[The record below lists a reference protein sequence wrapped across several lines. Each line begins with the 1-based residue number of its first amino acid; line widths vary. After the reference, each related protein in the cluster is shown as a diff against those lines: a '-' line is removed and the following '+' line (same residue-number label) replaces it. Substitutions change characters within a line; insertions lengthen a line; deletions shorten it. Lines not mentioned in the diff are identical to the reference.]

1 MMELWVNS
9 SKDEISVNAKYNAE
23 NAKECNE
30 VSNKIQ
36 QCISWWN
43 CNNSIWAHSAGNGT
57 DKRGITIN
65 EDGITFSGPD
75 IGIKQE
81 KSDTDPLTDYERSR
95 AALYKRLRTALY
107 GTKNETSS

>member
-23 NAKECNE
+23 NTKECNE
-30 VSNKIQ
+30 VSDKIQ

-43 CNNSIWAHSAGNGT
+43 CSNAIWAHSACNGT

-81 KSDTDPLTDYERSR
+81 KSDTDPLTDYERSQ
-95 AALYKRLRTALY
+95 ATLCELLRDTLY
-107 GTKNETSS
+107 GIKNESST

>member
-23 NAKECNE
+23 NEKECNE
-30 VSNKIQ
+30 VSDKIQ

-43 CNNSIWAHSAGNGT
+43 CSNAIWAHSAGSET

-65 EDGITFSGPD
+65 EDGITFSGHD

-81 KSDTDPLTDYERSR
+81 KSATDPLTNYERSQ
-95 AALYKRLRTALY
+95 AALCEWVRTALY
-107 GTKNETSS
+107 GTKNESST

>member
-43 CNNSIWAHSAGNGT
+43 CSNAIWAHSAGNGT

-65 EDGITFSGPD
+65 EDGITFSCPD
-75 IGIKQE
+75 ICIKQE
-81 KSDTDPLTDYERSR
+81 KSATDPLTNYERSQ
-95 AALYKRLRTALY
+95 AALCEWVRTALY
-107 GTKNETSS
+107 GTKNESST

>member
-23 NAKECNE
+23 NTKECNE

-43 CNNSIWAHSAGNGT
+43 CSNAIWNRDT
-57 DKRGITIN
+57 DKNDVKRGIPVNSVPTIHLEE
-65 EDGITFSGPD
+65 EDTSA
-75 IGIKQE
+75 
-81 KSDTDPLTDYERSR
+81 DPLTDYKRAKADLCERIR
-95 AALYKRLRTALY
+95 AASY
-107 GTKNETSS
+107 GTKNETST